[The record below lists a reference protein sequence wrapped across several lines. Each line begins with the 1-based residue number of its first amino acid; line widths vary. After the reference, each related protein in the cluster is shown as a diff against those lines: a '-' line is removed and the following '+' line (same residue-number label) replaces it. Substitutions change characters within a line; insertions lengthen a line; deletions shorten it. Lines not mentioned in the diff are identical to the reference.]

1 VGEAQSAFERLA
13 PAAVAAL
20 GSIALG
26 LADGGFFA
34 RAWGPSIIAFA
45 AAVEIALLVSARV
58 ELSRLEL
65 AVLALLGAFAGW
77 SALSASW
84 SADSAASLREAERAL
99 LYLVALL
106 AMLLVTRRGFSS
118 ALVYGVLVSATFVS
132 LYGLVEYLAA
142 RPVVDPAEGTLL
154 FQPLGYANA
163 AGILA
168 AIGAAISCGLAL
180 QAASFGRA
188 AARAL
193 PLAVLIPTLALTESR
208 GSWAALAVASVV
220 LVVLS
225 FRLRRAHVI
234 VLLVVL
240 AVGGGIFVWSAGSSF
255 YGERP
260 SYWRVAWRDFRD
272 NPALGSGAGTYVLA
286 WGTTLS
292 PAGYVATDAHNLYLE
307 SLAEVGPVGLGLL
320 AAALGTPLLAL
331 RRGGIATAAGA
342 AYVAFLLHAGVDWD
356 WEMPAVTL
364 AALGCA
370 ATLLVAQREE
380 GLFVR
385 VSARWRA
392 ATALAVAAVA
402 VAVLVGTFV

>member
-1 VGEAQSAFERLA
+1 MMLAF
-13 PAAVAAL
+13 
-20 GSIALG
+20 
-26 LADGGFFA
+26 ADGGFFE
-34 RAWGPSIIAFA
+34 RAWGPSIVAFA
-45 AAVEIALLVSARV
+45 AAVELALLVSSHI

-65 AVLALLGAFAGW
+65 AVLALLGAFVGW
-77 SALSASW
+77 SALSAAW
-84 SADSAASLREAERAL
+84 SADSTASLREAERGL

-106 AMLLVTRRGFSS
+106 AMLLATRRGRSS
-118 ALVYGVLVSATFVS
+118 ALPYGVLASATFVS
-132 LYGLVEYLAA
+132 LYGLVEYLVA
-142 RPVVDPAEGTLL
+142 RPPFDPVESTLL
-154 FQPLGYANA
+154 FEPLGYANA

-168 AIGAAISCGLAL
+168 AIGIALSLGLVL
-180 QAASFGRA
+180 LAASPAQA
-188 AARAL
+188 AARGL
-193 PLAVLIPTLALTESR
+193 PLAVLIPTLVLTESR
-208 GSWAALAVASVV
+208 GAWAALAVASVV
-220 LVVLS
+220 LVALR

-234 VLLVVL
+234 VLLAAL
-240 AVGGGIFVWSAGSSF
+240 AIGGGISVWSAGTDF

-307 SLAEVGPVGLGLL
+307 SLAEVGPVGLALL
-320 AAALGTPLLAL
+320 AAALGLPLLAL